1 MLQHRLIIAMPAKKS
16 KRNDTEVC
24 TLATIRHSFNGDDYT
39 ASFTVT
45 THVVSVE
52 SRGMN
57 GK

>member
-1 MLQHRLIIAMPAKKS
+1 MPAKKS